1 MFTMQNL
8 ICLLG
13 GWHKSKMP
21 RRGTSTPRNRAMPE
35 VEALEQ
41 RWCPAQ
47 FNVRN
52 FNDAGAGSLRQA
64 IIDANNSNDASSTI
78 SFANIAGTV
87 SLQSALPDL
96 TKNITITAPA
106 NGGAIVDNGGVA
118 LNQVFNIPAG
128 SECDIDFLTIQN
140 CSGAGVVNSGSLE
153 LNGCTV
159 SYCGSSGILVR
170 AGSSLDMYNCLVTN
184 NNFNAL
190 STWGGGIFDVDG
202 NVYCEDCQIFRNT
215 ADIGGGIASTS
226 LGNQV
231 TLVNCSVQFNTAA
244 SKGGGIYI
252 DNGTLSVTGQNSNQ
266 PGCKDIDQSLMENS
280 AGSAGG
286 GFYLTGS
293 QATASFSGATV
304 AQNQVT
310 GGKNAGGGCAL
321 EGGMAT
327 FTSLCIIS
335 SNTATTGSAIAW
347 VSPGSGYS
355 IDPTCTVSGTIQTFT
370 P

>member
-1 MFTMQNL
+1 ML
-8 ICLLG
+8 
-13 GWHKSKMP
+13 
-21 RRGTSTPRNRAMPE
+21 RRATSNGRNRAMPQ

-78 SFANIAGTV
+78 TFANIAGTV
-87 SLQSALPDL
+87 NLQSALPDL

-106 NGGAIVDNGGVA
+106 NGGATVNNGGGD

-128 SECDIDFLTIQN
+128 SECEIDFLTIQN
-140 CSGAGVVNSGSLE
+140 CSGRGVVNSGSLE
-153 LNGCTV
+153 LNGCTI
-159 SYCGSSGILVR
+159 SFCGDSGILVR
-170 AGSSLDMYNCLVTN
+170 AGGSLDMYNCEVTN

-190 STWGGGIFDVDG
+190 STWGGGIFDVVG

-215 ADIGGGIASTS
+215 ADMGGGIASTS

-231 TLVNCSVQFNTAA
+231 TLVNCSVQWNTAG
-244 SKGGGIYI
+244 SNGGGIYI
-252 DNGTLSVTGQNSNQ
+252 DSGTLSVTGQNSDQ
-266 PGCKDIDQSLMENS
+266 PGCNDIDQSLMNNS
-280 AGSAGG
+280 AGNAGG
-286 GFYLTGS
+286 GFFLTGS
-293 QATASFSGATV
+293 QATATLSGATV
-304 AQNQVT
+304 AMNAVT

-321 EGGMAT
+321 EAGMAT
-327 FTSLCIIS
+327 FTSFCRVIN
-335 SNTATTGSAIAW
+335 NTATTGAPLAW

-355 IDPTCTVSGTIQTFT
+355 FDPTCTVTGTPQTWI